1 MSDANART
9 DTSRDA
15 QSTLVDLARRMSA
28 ARKFKMASA
37 MSRTVRELAE
47 AGVRGRHP
55 DADEDG
61 IRRRLAAVLLPREI
75 AIDVFGSDPDTDSY

>member
-1 MSDANART
+1 
-9 DTSRDA
+9 
-15 QSTLVDLARRMSA
+15 
-28 ARKFKMASA
+28 MASA